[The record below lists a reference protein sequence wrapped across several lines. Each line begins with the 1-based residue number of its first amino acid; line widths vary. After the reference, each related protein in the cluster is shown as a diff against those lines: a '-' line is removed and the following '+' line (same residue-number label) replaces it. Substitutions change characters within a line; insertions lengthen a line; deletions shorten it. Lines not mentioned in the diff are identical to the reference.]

1 MAVVTVKKGDSVSQI
16 LKNLGVSS
24 YGKKSSWDAVAQAN
38 KLNSK
43 YTIYARQK
51 LVIPD
56 TLLGASATP
65 TPTSTPAPTPPTA
78 VQEHSCNINRDDRI
92 S

>member
-24 YGKKSSWDAVAQAN
+24 YGQKSSWDAVAQAN

-43 YTIYARQK
+43 YTIYAGQK

-56 TLLGASATP
+56 TLLGASAHLHQQQQYHRTL
-65 TPTSTPAPTPPTA
+65 
-78 VQEHSCNINRDDRI
+78 QQHQQR
-92 S
+92 